1 MKKPLLVLTALF
13 ALSLVGLHAEVDT
26 KSDTVFM
33 IANKRGVVKPLK
45 DIPGR
50 GYCNSVEVSASVF
63 PKKDYTISALMVFGY
78 RFNKYIFLGGSLGVS
93 YLHAKRYHY

>member
-1 MKKPLLVLTALF
+1 MRKTLLILSTLF

-33 IANKRGVVKPLK
+33 FANKRGVVKPQK

-50 GYCNSVEVSASVF
+50 GYSNSMEVSASVL
-63 PKKDYTISALMVFGY
+63 PKNTYNVSATMVF
-78 RFNKYIFLGGSLGVS
+78 
-93 YLHAKRYHY
+93 